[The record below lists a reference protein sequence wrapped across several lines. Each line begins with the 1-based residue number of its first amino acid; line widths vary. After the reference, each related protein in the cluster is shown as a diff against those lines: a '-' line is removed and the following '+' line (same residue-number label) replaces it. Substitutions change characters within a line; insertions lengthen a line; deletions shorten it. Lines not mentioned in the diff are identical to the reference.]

1 MTKKKPGEQFVT
13 TPQAL
18 LLLQVLPDDPRDD
31 AHGHAPLHIQ
41 TGDGKGHIIL
51 LSGHPVVV
59 AGVGYRIDA
68 IGEPDIDHT
77 FMNIGDLSCI
87 LTLDAALLQVVPVSV
102 FRSALDVGPDAQ
114 VLQAVAPHTEDSRF
128 RRTTGPSP
136 PGPQFR
142 P

>member
-13 TPQAL
+13 SLQAL

-41 TGDGKGHIIL
+41 ADGGKGHTIL

-59 AGVGYRIDA
+59 AGVGYSIDTV
-68 IGEPDIDHT
+68 GEPDIDYA
-77 FMNIGDLSCI
+77 FMNIGDLSGV
-87 LTLDAALLQVVPVSV
+87 LALDAALLQVAPVSV

-114 VLQAVAPHTEDSRF
+114 VLQFDAW
-128 RRTTGPSP
+128 SP
-136 PGPQFR
+136 GR
-142 P
+142 I